1 MPFHP
6 TLFAIR
12 GLPGSGKSSLGLLL
26 RDAATIAADDY
37 FIDNDDGIY
46 RFDPSKLSAAHA
58 DCLQRAQ
65 RILALGNDVAV
76 CNTFSQRWELEPY
89 ITAAA
94 AVYPVPARLVV
105 MDLYDGGL
113 TDSELA
119 ARNLHGVPEAGINR
133 MRLRWEHD
141 WKAGNPNPPRW

>member
-12 GLPGSGKSSLGLLL
+12 GLPGSGKSSLGALLGN
-26 RDAATIAADDY
+26 AIAADDY
-37 FIDNDDGIY
+37 FMDKDDGIY
-46 RFDPSKLSAAHA
+46 RFDPSKLGAAHA

-65 RILALGNDVAV
+65 RILILGFDIAV

-89 ITAAA
+89 IAAAA

-105 MDLYDGGL
+105 MDLYDRGPGGRHQPHEAPL
-113 TDSELA
+113 GARLESGKSESSPMVGT
-119 ARNLHGVPEAGINR
+119 HHPERG
-133 MRLRWEHD
+133 
-141 WKAGNPNPPRW
+141 